1 MLARSNEPTNADAAL
16 APTAPAGTR
25 GDAFDRAQRHSRRV
39 RVLKFAVPVLAAG
52 IAVAFPVYSYFAA
65 PVSISIQ
72 ADGTAFANGKLVMAN
87 PKLNGFTKQK
97 LPYSLTALR
106 AIQDVG
112 KQDIIQLEGIH
123 AKLPLTADNVAVVD
137 ASSFTTA
144 VEKNPTLMHAAIDGG
159 RAAFRINCSACHG
172 SGAAGS
178 KGYPNLNDDDWLW
191 GGDIKSIQQT
201 LLDGVRFPGD
211 DNTRMSQMPA
221 FGKDEI
227 LKADEVQDVVS
238 YVRFI
243 SHQEAAS
250 PSAKRGSAIFANN
263 CAVCHGPNGGGNR
276 TVGAPNLTDKIWLYG
291 GDRDTLTQTVT
302 NARYGIMP
310 AWGQKLDPV
319 TLKMVA
325 VYVHSLGGGEAIPA
339 TAPAA
344 TVAAK

>member
-1 MLARSNEPTNADAAL
+1 MADNKRIDHATGTPTVGHEWDGIEELDTPMPRWWLYILYATIVFAIGYCIAY
-16 APTAPAGTR
+16 PAWPLLTR
-25 GDAFDRAQRHSRRV
+25 GTPG
-39 RVLKFAVPVLAAG
+39 VLGWTSKGQLEAELAADKK
-52 IAVAFPVYSYFAA
+52 AKAA
-65 PVSISIQ
+65 TLAAI
-72 ADGTAFANGKLVMAN
+72 DR
-87 PKLNGFTKQK
+87 
-97 LPYSLTALR
+97 LP
-106 AIQDVG
+106 IEE
-112 KQDIIQLEGIH
+112 I
-123 AKLPLTADNVAVVD
+123 
-137 ASSFTTA
+137 
-144 VEKNPTLMHAAIDGG
+144 EKNPTLMHAAIDGG

-339 TAPAA
+339 AAPAA